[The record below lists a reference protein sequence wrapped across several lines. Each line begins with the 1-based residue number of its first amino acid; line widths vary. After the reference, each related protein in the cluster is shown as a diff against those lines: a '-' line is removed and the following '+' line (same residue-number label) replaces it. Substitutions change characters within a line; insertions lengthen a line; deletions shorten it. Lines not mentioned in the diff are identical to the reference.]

1 MKDNSGEQNEAR
13 GQSNWVVGGPDAY
26 EPLVT
31 PSLDTVFEL
40 LSDSNRRYA
49 MYCLIQAPN
58 GVKELSELVTD
69 VLRLRAEIEGIDP
82 TDEVRESLRIELH
95 HKHLPKLQD
104 ENIIEYD
111 TRSEH
116 IRYWAQP
123 TIEEWTEHVVEL
135 TRSD

>member
-1 MKDNSGEQNEAR
+1 
-13 GQSNWVVGGPDAY
+13 
-26 EPLVT
+26 
-31 PSLDTVFEL
+31 
-40 LSDSNRRYA
+40 

-58 GVKELSELVTD
+58 GVGELSELVTD

-82 TDEVRESLRIELH
+82 TDDMRESIRIELH

-111 TRSEH
+111 TRSDDV
-116 IRYWAQP
+116 RYWAQP
-123 TIEEWTEHVVEL
+123 TIEEWTEHVIEL